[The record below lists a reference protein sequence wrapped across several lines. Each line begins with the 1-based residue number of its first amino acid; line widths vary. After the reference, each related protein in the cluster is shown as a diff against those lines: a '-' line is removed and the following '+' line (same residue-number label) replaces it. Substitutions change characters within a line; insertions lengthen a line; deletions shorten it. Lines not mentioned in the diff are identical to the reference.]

1 MIINKKRRV
10 YAEDEIETVET
21 PVEEECCSDVLF
33 EASDVGELIEEITGE
48 EVEVAVD
55 EDNGDVIIQVGEDEY
70 TITPDED
77 LQEVYDVE
85 PAPVEE
91 STRRPLAGKKHVKA
105 SANRRGMARRPVAAS
120 KKPAATRN
128 TRTIKKISK

>member
-55 EDNGDVIIQVGEDEY
+55 ED
-70 TITPDED
+70 ED
-77 LQEVYDVE
+77 LQEVYDAE

-91 STRRPLAGKKHVKA
+91 STRRPLAGKKNVKA

-120 KKPAATRN
+120 KKPTAARN